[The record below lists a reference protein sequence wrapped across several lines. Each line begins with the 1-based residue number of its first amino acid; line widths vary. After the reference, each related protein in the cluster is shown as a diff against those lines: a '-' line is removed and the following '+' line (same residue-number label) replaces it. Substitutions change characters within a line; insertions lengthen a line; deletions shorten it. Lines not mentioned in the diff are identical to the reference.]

1 MIQIETSVSLCSEIM
16 VGSSVSKARPTSAP
30 TIRQLWQNALSSA
43 EGRLIQ
49 ICTLA
54 INLMSLNTI

>member
-1 MIQIETSVSLCSEIM
+1 MIKIETSVSLSSKIM

-43 EGRLIQ
+43 EGRLI
-49 ICTLA
+49 
-54 INLMSLNTI
+54 